1 MSAPTIDPVAP
12 PEQARR
18 TGLAKWIR
26 RLAIPIILGWIA
38 LIVVLNAT
46 VPQLEVV
53 GQMQSV
59 SMSPKEAP
67 SVIAMTRVG
76 EVFDEFHSDSS
87 AMIVLEGDQPL
98 GDDAHRF
105 YNEMIDKLE
114 ADTTHVEHVEGFS
127 GRPADGSRS
136 AEPGRESR
144 VRAGISR
151 RNQGEELANESV
163 KAVQAVIAGLSPPA
177 GVKVFVTGGTARSR
191 QSRISPVQQ

>member
-114 ADTTHVEHVEGFS
+114 ADTTHVEHVEDFWGDPLTEAGAQS
-127 GRPADGSRS
+127 QDGK
-136 AEPGRESR
+136 AAY
-144 VRAGISR
+144 VQVYLAG
-151 RNQGEELANESV
+151 NQGEELANESV

>member
-1 MSAPTIDPVAP
+1 MSAPTIDPVTP

-87 AMIVLEGDQPL
+87 AMIVLEGEDPL

-114 ADTTHVEHVEGFS
+114 ADATHVEHVEDFWGD
-127 GRPADGSRS
+127 PLT
-136 AEPGRESR
+136 E
-144 VRAGISR
+144 AGAQS
-151 RNQGEELANESV
+151 QGCNMSSLSSSLS
-163 KAVQAVIAGLSPPA
+163 GLSP
-177 GVKVFVTGGTARSR
+177 ARYWWWPE
-191 QSRISPVQQ
+191 QSRGGCCVDQATALRR